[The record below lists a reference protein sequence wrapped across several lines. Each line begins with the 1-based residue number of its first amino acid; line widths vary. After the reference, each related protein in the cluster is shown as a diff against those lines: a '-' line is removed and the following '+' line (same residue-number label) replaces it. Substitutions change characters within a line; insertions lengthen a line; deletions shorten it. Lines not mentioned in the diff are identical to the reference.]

1 MKSLITLFL
10 VALLILSIPLTSLAE
25 FKPSSGKIKGYMVNE
40 YYHFADH
47 HTGSGENGFKGR
59 HGFWFRRIYFTYDN
73 SLSDTVK
80 MRFRLESASSASL
93 FESSSLTPFVKD
105 AYLSWKFAE
114 NTSLIAGI
122 QSPPSFGQLEAI
134 WGYRILEKT
143 PLDLY
148 KWSSSR
154 DFGISVKGGKSI
166 VYQAMV
172 ANGASV
178 KNEIDSGKKVY
189 GSLGYK
195 TGGFFIEVMAQYD
208 RAKGVDDHTITQGF
222 VSYQGDWGR
231 VGVQYAHSSYKRK
244 DADEALKYN
253 IASIFMVYKPNDKI
267 DLIGRWDYNF
277 GEGWKKDFDGSKVAY
292 VPFAKNHELSF
303 FIAALSWQAHKNVW
317 IIPNLKLAV
326 YSENDLMK
334 DSLDYQK
341 PGNDVYTNLTLWF
354 KF

>member
-10 VALLILSIPLTSLAE
+10 IALLILSIPLTCLAE
-25 FKPSSGKIKGYMVNE
+25 FKPSSGQIKGYMVNE
-40 YYHFADH
+40 YYYFADH
-47 HTGSGENGFKGR
+47 HTGSGEDGLKGR
-59 HGFWFRRIYFTYDN
+59 HGFWFRRIYFTYN
-73 SLSDTVK
+73 NKLSDTVK
-80 MRFRLESASSASL
+80 MRLRLEAASKGNL
-93 FESSSLTPFVKD
+93 FESSSLDPFVKD
-105 AYLSWKFAE
+105 AYISWKFAA

-122 QSPPSFGQLEAI
+122 QSPPSFAQLEDI
-134 WGYRILEKT
+134 WGYRSLEKT

-154 DFGISVKGGKSI
+154 DFGVSVKGGKNV
-166 VYQAMV
+166 VYHAMF
-172 ANGASV
+172 ANGSSN
-178 KNEIDSGKKVY
+178 KTETDKGKKVY

-195 TGGFFIEVMAQYD
+195 SGGLFVEAMAQYD
-208 RAKGVDDHTITQGF
+208 RAKGIHDDIIAQGF
-222 VSYQGDWGR
+222 ASYQGDWGR
-231 VGVQYAHSSYKRK
+231 AGFQIAHNSYKEK
-244 DADEALKYN
+244 DADETLKYN
-253 IASIFMVYKPNDKI
+253 IASIFVVYKPNDKI

-277 GEGWKKDFDGSKVAY
+277 GDGWKKDFNGSKVAY
-292 VPFAKNHELSF
+292 VPFAKNHEFNF